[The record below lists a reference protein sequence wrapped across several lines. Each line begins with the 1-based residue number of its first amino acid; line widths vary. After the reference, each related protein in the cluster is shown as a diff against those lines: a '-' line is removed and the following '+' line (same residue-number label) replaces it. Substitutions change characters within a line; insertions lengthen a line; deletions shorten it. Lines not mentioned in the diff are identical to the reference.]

1 MEQIIAKS
9 GNFTYLLREDAR
21 GTYSISIRHVD
32 GRETFLRG
40 GFSDPS
46 EATKLVQDAIEG
58 HKHAKEERVK
68 FKGVD
73 FRLIPDSTLIEE
85 VYYEGQ
91 YLGDIVTVKNKFC
104 VVPSRFVESYKNT
117 FAFKDDAV
125 KELLR
130 LYGHPV
136 VKE

>member
-21 GTYSISIRHVD
+21 GTYSISIRD
-32 GRETFLRG
+32 ARGKETFLRG
-40 GFSDPS
+40 GYSDSS
-46 EATKLVQDAIEG
+46 EAINMVKEAIEK
-58 HKHAKEERVK
+58 HKHAKEARVK

-85 VYYEGQ
+85 IYYGGQ

-117 FAFKDDAV
+117 FAFKEDAV